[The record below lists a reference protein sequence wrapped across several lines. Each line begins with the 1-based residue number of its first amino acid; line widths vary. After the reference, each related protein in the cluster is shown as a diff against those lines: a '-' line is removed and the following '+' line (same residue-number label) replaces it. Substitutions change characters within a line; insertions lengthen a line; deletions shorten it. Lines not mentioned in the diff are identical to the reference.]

1 MNLPDILRKNL
12 RIKDSG
18 LLSIKL
24 DGESHLLKIYLENG
38 EVVSLSLGTCKNE
51 DCIKR
56 LHTVVPL
63 DHSFLKG
70 AKSPATANVP
80 LTQKIIEITG
90 TNDSG
95 SKAEGIPV
103 NPGVTIKPQT
113 IAAVEENVVEIIGP
127 IGKMIVDKIFS
138 KLSYS
143 RGNTM
148 SAEDYS
154 YLLELLMKELPA
166 EEQTSFIE
174 KYRKG

>member
-1 MNLPDILRKNL
+1 MNLPDILRKYL

-51 DCIKR
+51 ECLKQ
-56 LHTVVPL
+56 LNNVTPL
-63 DHSFLKG
+63 EHSFLKG
-70 AKSPATANVP
+70 VKPHVQAKEP
-80 LTQKIIEITG
+80 LTRKIFEIAGIADAEIKAKGTSDSSGISIQPQKVI
-90 TNDSG
+90 
-95 SKAEGIPV
+95 
-103 NPGVTIKPQT
+103 
-113 IAAVEENVVEIIGP
+113 AVEENVVEIIGP
-127 IGKMIVDKIFS
+127 IGKIIVDKIFS